1 LNSAFIV
8 IIRWRVGELAEV
20 DGVGDSSNL
29 KFCTKK
35 NRQQKPKFVS
45 ELLAKKILFQGALR
59 NYQMC
64 IHHTTS

>member
-1 LNSAFIV
+1 V
-8 IIRWRVGELAEV
+8 KLAEV
-20 DGVGDSSNL
+20 DGVGDSSNLDNDELNL

-59 NYQMC
+59 NYQM
-64 IHHTTS
+64 

>member
-1 LNSAFIV
+1 V
-8 IIRWRVGELAEV
+8 KLAEV

-45 ELLAKKILFQGALR
+45 ELLAKKIYSRGLYVTIKCVPSAAAPFIFLGR
-59 NYQMC
+59 GS
-64 IHHTTS
+64 I